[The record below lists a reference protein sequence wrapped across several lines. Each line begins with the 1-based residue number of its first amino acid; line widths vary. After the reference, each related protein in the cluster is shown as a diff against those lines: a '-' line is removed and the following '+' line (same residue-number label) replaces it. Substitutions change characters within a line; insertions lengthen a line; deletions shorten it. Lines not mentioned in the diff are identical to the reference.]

1 MFPKISGSKDAM
13 AMFGVGAGIAASSP
27 LLAGSMAGLGLAA
40 GPAFTGYH
48 LYWRELQKKLSRVNR
63 SSREGFVLPSDAPFK
78 IDEPGAQ
85 LSIGLTRDTATRIEV
100 SNDSLMRHLAII
112 GQSGVGK
119 TTLGMYMLWQQMVRG
134 GGYIFIDAKLDVDT
148 RNQLAYMARCL
159 GEEEKFQVLNID
171 DPDNSHTYNPIISG
185 DADEDASKQML
196 LLPASDNN
204 AGADFYRS
212 AVNYAL
218 TIILGALKAANLR
231 YTFDDISILLQ
242 SGPAMELLQRQTP
255 HNTPERKNLDIF
267 LERFKKF
274 QKDRGFVLDTEK
286 MKEVLG
292 GMTGRIGIFSQGKF
306 GKVFNT
312 YTPEIDLYDTLL
324 NKKYLYVM
332 LPTMG
337 KDVQALMLG
346 KMVLADL
353 RTAIYKIQKL
363 AKHERQWPPALVF
376 ADEMGSYVMEG
387 IARIFEQARSAHIC
401 MMPGFQA
408 FSNLAEVSPNFERMI
423 IQNTWTK
430 TFFKFGDSEEATKAA
445 DNIGLRGGM
454 VYSMS
459 ASQSESSSAQ
469 NLRTSPQGSSGEA
482 GGLGESFREMD
493 VHWATPDNLSALG
506 KGQMIA
512 ISGGR
517 RYHMNVPMLSLP
529 KNPEELGVFRC
540 IRKPTPMPEGI
551 TAFRLGDRYR
561 EFMSADPNAKDE
573 PPKEYIS
580 EPQLR
585 EKHKELYASF
595 AADAAKL
602 PKKELSFESLKSD
615 VIATIPLKLVEAE
628 S

>member
-1 MFPKISGSKDAM
+1 MFPNVTGRKDAL
-13 AMFGVGAGIAASSP
+13 AMLGIGAGLAGSSP
-27 LLAGSMAGLGLAA
+27 LLAGSALGLGLAGA
-40 GPAFTGYH
+40 PAYTGYH
-48 LYWRELQKKLSRVNR
+48 FYWRELQKKLSRINR
-63 SSREGFVLPSDAPFK
+63 EERTDFILPSDPAFNLQ
-78 IDEPGAQ
+78 EPGPH
-85 LSIGLTRDTATRIEV
+85 LSVGLTRDTGTRIEIG
-100 SNDSLMRHLAII
+100 NNSLMRHLAVI

-134 GGYIFIDAKLDVDT
+134 GGWIFIDAKLDVDT

-363 AKHERQWPPALVF
+363 AKHERQWPPSLVF

-408 FSNLAEVSPNFERMI
+408 FSNLAEISPNFERMI

-430 TFFKFGDSEEATKAA
+430 AFFKFGDNDEATKAA
-445 DNIGLRGGM
+445 DNIGSRTGM
-454 VYSMS
+454 AYSLS
-459 ASQSESSSAQ
+459 ASQSESASAQ
-469 NLRTSPQGSSGEA
+469 NLRTSPQGSSGES
-482 GGLGESFREMD
+482 GGLGESFREME
-493 VHWATPDNLSALG
+493 VHWATPDNFKTLG
-506 KGQMIA
+506 MGQMIMV
-512 ISGGR
+512 SGER
-517 RYHMNVPMLSLP
+517 RFHMNVPMLNLP

-540 IRKPTPMPEGI
+540 IRKPMAMPEGI

-561 EFMSADPNAKDE
+561 EFLSADPNAKDE
-573 PPKEYIS
+573 SPKEQLS
-580 EPQLR
+580 ELR
-585 EKHKELYASF
+585 ARDKHKELYAGL

-602 PKKELSFESLKSD
+602 PQSDKSYETLKQD
-615 VIATIPLKLVEAE
+615 VLNPVPLRE
-628 S
+628 